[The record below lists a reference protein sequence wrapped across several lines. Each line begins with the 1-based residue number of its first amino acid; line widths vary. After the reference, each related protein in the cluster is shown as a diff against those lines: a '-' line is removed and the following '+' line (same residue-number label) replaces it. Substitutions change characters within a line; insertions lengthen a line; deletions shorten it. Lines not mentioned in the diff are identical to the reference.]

1 MVRMVVTLLEHCSR
15 VSDSVTRSEDISQH
29 QSMMSVNLYA
39 DKFRHHER
47 EHSSHEP
54 VFSGSSSSSASR
66 SRSGRS
72 GWDVIKKAIFT
83 PIGTKETSINR
94 RRRSRRNL
102 LEKERPERPDAVDYH
117 GAETREEE
125 NYNSITTI
133 NEAES
138 CERNGLKHF
147 H

>member
-1 MVRMVVTLLEHCSR
+1 MVVTLLEHCSR
-15 VSDSVTRSEDISQH
+15 VSDSVTQSEDISQH

-39 DKFRHHER
+39 DKFRHHDR

-54 VFSGSSSSSASR
+54 VFSGSSSSSGSR

-125 NYNSITTI
+125 EDYNSITTI

>member
-1 MVRMVVTLLEHCSR
+1 MVVTLLEHCSR

-29 QSMMSVNLYA
+29 QSMVSVNLYA
-39 DKFRHHER
+39 DKFRHHDR

-54 VFSGSSSSSASR
+54 VFSGSSSSSGSR

-102 LEKERPERPDAVDYH
+102 LEKERPERPDAVDYD
-117 GAETREEE
+117 GAETREEEE